1 MVGARV
7 FQVDQD
13 GTREAPAGIREVPDG
28 IREAPDGIREVPAGI
43 REDLGGTKEDPVG
56 AKEAREA
63 LEVDGQ
69 MEEAMLSRTAMLM
82 L

>member
-1 MVGARV
+1 M
-7 FQVDQD
+7 DQD

-28 IREAPDGIREVPAGI
+28 IREAPAGI
-43 REDLGGTKEDPVG
+43 QEDQGGTKEDPVG

-69 MEEAMLSRTAMLM
+69 MVEATLRRTAMVTL
-82 L
+82 